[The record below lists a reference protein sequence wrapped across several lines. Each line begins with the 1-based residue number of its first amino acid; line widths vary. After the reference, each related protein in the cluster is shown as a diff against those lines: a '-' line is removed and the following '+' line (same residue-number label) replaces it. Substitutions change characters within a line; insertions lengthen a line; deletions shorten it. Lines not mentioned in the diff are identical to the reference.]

1 VIGKQNAF
9 AMEAMMA
16 QDFCKDDPSRA
27 EASAPHDGAAPSYDL
42 DAMLSAITA
51 ENLQRA
57 LDFVAAPPR
66 GKEIC

>member
-1 VIGKQNAF
+1 
-9 AMEAMMA
+9 MA
-16 QDFCKDDPSRA
+16 EDFSKDDTSMA

-42 DAMLSAITA
+42 DAMLSAVTP

-57 LDFVAAPPR
+57 MDFVAAPPR